1 MPFSLS
7 LQILFPNALFD
18 APRSMVRNFSAA
30 RMATCM
36 LPAICRQFAA
46 MSTCRPSCS
55 RLNFNERAS
64 PLLKGYVIER
74 RSCDLAPMPC
84 FLPLPVNL
92 PIGTSIGVPTAMR
105 TFQPSSARHPCRE
118 VIVATFLVIGR
129 GGRLACLPPSQFRL
143 ARGRPCATVMA
154 SSGLARFD
162 IQAGEQTA
170 LPDAPVRR
178 GRFY

>member
-1 MPFSLS
+1 
-7 LQILFPNALFD
+7 
-18 APRSMVRNFSAA
+18 
-30 RMATCM
+30 M
-36 LPAICRQFAA
+36 LPAISRQFAA

-55 RLNFNERAS
+55 RLNFNEQAS

-105 TFQPSSARHPCRE
+105 ALQPSSARHRCRRE
-118 VIVATFLVIGR
+118 VIVTTFLVIGR

-154 SSGLARFD
+154 NHGTIHRRRRLMLVRASRRHPGTAIGDTDLEKRRSG
-162 IQAGEQTA
+162 IGAGMG
-170 LPDAPVRR
+170 RR
-178 GRFY
+178 IIRRDRRKHWA